1 MWGSLQ
7 TQTKCMITN
16 TCLIIAGPTAVGKTA
31 LSIAMAN
38 HFDTEIISADSRQC
52 YRELNIGVAK
62 PSPKELENIPHY
74 FINSHS
80 IKDEVN
86 VKIFETYALE
96 KLEQIFK
103 KKSIA
108 IVAGGTGL
116 YIDAL
121 CKGVDDIPP
130 VPTTINEELAD
141 AYKQYGIEWLQQ
153 KIVSED
159 ELYIIS
165 GETKNPF
172 RLIRAL
178 AVKRATGQ
186 SILSFQTQTKK
197 NRPFN
202 IIKIGLDLPRE
213 ILYNRINAR
222 VNNMVETGLYD
233 EVKALLPYRNLQA
246 LQTVGYR
253 EFFEHLEGKISFK
266 EAIEKIKTNSRHYA
280 KRQLTW
286 FKRDLEMKWVEAEDP
301 NKSLQDF
308 FSFYNQHKWD

>member
-1 MWGSLQ
+1 
-7 TQTKCMITN
+7 MITN

-31 LSIAMAN
+31 FSLALAN

-52 YRELNIGVAK
+52 YRELNIGVAR
-62 PSPKELENIPHY
+62 PSPKELEKIPHY

-80 IKDEVN
+80 VRDEVN
-86 VKIFETYALE
+86 VKIFETYALD
-96 KLEQIFK
+96 KLEQIFQK
-103 KKSIA
+103 KCIA

-121 CKGVDDIPP
+121 CKGVDDMPP
-130 VPTTINEELAD
+130 VPANINEELND
-141 AYKQYGIEWLQQ
+141 AYKQYGIEWLKQ
-153 KIVSED
+153 KIVLED
-159 ELYIIS
+159 ELYATS

-178 AVKRATGQ
+178 AVKRTTGQ

-202 IIKIGLDLPRE
+202 IIRIGLDLPRE
-213 ILYNRINAR
+213 ILYHRINTR
-222 VNNMVETGLYD
+222 VNHMKEAGLYD

-253 EFFEHLEGKISFK
+253 ELFEHLDGKISFE
-266 EAIEKIKTNSRHYA
+266 EAIEKIKINSRHYA

-286 FKRDLEMKWVEAEDP
+286 FKRDQEMKWFDAEDP

-308 FSFYNQHKWD
+308 FSFYNQHK